1 MITLAH
7 LSDIHLA
14 PLPAV
19 QPLDLVNKRITGYL
33 NWRLK
38 RHASLEGVGLA
49 ALVAHL
55 HEQAPDF
62 TCVTGDL
69 VNLGL
74 DEEIAIAS
82 GWLKGIG
89 PADRVCVSPGNH
101 DAYLPGT
108 LTRACAAWRDYVSGE
123 TIDENPF
130 PFVRRVGPVAIVACS
145 SAVATPPFFAA
156 GRFDAGQASRLA
168 RVLRLLGEGGYFRV
182 VMIHHPP
189 DAEQENRRTGL
200 WGANL
205 FRRVIAE
212 VGAEMILHGHT
223 HRSTI
228 HAIAGPRTDVP
239 VIGVAAA
246 GSAQSDR
253 PSDDPAR
260 YNLFRIERMGDSWTC
275 NMGEF
280 GFQRLGGEITLRLQ
294 VRIY

>member
-14 PLPAV
+14 PLPKV
-19 QPLDLVNKRITGYL
+19 KPGELLNKRITGYL

-38 RHASLEGVGLA
+38 RHASLEGIGLA
-49 ALVAHL
+49 ALIAHL
-55 HEQAPDF
+55 HEQDPDF
-62 TCVTGDL
+62 IAVTGDL
-69 VNLGL
+69 INLGL
-74 DEEIAIAS
+74 EDEIAVAS

-108 LTRACAAWRDYVSGE
+108 LTRACNAWRDYVSGE
-123 TIDENPF
+123 TINESPF
-130 PFVRRVGPVAIVACS
+130 PFVRRVGPVAIVSCS
-145 SAVATPPFFAA
+145 SAIATPFFFSA
-156 GRFDAGQASRLA
+156 GRFDPQQANRLA
-168 RVLRLLGEGGYFRV
+168 RILQMLDEGGYFRV

-189 DAEQENRRTGL
+189 EIEEQRFRSGL
-200 WGANL
+200 WGAPL
-205 FRRVIAE
+205 FRQVIAAQ
-212 VGAEMILHGHT
+212 GAEMILHGHT

-228 HAIAGPRTDVP
+228 HAIPGRHRDVP

-253 PSDDPAR
+253 PTDDPAR
-260 YNLFRIERMGDSWTC
+260 YNLFRIERQGDSWAC

-294 VRIY
+294 VRVY